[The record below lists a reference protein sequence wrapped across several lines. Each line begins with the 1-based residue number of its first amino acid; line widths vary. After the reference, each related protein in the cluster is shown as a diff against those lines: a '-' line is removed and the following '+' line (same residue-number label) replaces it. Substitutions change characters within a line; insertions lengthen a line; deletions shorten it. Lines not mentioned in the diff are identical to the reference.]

1 MTDTPEPM
9 AAPDAATVGL
19 VWDTEPVTGSRP
31 GPFLVDVFVGIKRH
45 LSTLGKDL
53 VVLAGARAADGVTAY
68 VTAAR
73 RGGLDGLIVM
83 GVDEGHPALTALT
96 ASDLACVAI
105 DLPLYRNRTTYVASD
120 NRAGAASAVAHLHAL
135 GHRDIATI
143 TGPLSLMPAVERLV
157 GYRYEMARAGIP
169 VRPEYIASGEFSEE
183 SGHACATRLLSLPE
197 PPTAIFAADDRLAVG
212 AMRALADADLSI
224 PKDVAVV
231 GFDDSPAAD
240 LVRPGL
246 TTVAQDAQ
254 AVGVGAVSLLLQA
267 IGAEPAEA
275 GEPDFRRVA
284 EPLLVPTRL
293 VVRESCGASA
303 RLL

>member
-1 MTDTPEPM
+1 MTDTPEPT

-19 VWDTEPVTGSRP
+19 VWDTEPVMGSRP

-68 VTAAR
+68 VAAAR

-96 ASDLACVAI
+96 ASDLACVAV

-120 NRAGAASAVAHLHAL
+120 NRAGAVSAVAHLRSL
-135 GHRDIATI
+135 GHHEIATI

-157 GYRYEMARAGIP
+157 GYRYDMARAGIP
-169 VRPEYIASGEFSEE
+169 VRPEYIASGEFTEE

-212 AMRALADADLSI
+212 AMRALTDAGLSI

-231 GFDDSPAAD
+231 GFDDSPAAE

-267 IGAEPAEA
+267 LGAP
-275 GEPDFRRVA
+275 
-284 EPLLVPTRL
+284 
-293 VVRESCGASA
+293 SSA
-303 RLL
+303 AA

>member
-1 MTDTPEPM
+1 MTDTPELI
-9 AAPDAATVGL
+9 AVPDAATVGL
-19 VWDTEPVTGSRP
+19 VWDTEPVMGSRP
-31 GPFLVDVFVGIKRH
+31 SPFLVDVFVGIKRH

-53 VVLAGARAADGVTAY
+53 VVLGAARPEDGVLAH
-68 VTAAR
+68 VAAAR

-83 GVDEGHPALTALT
+83 GVEEGHPALTALT
-96 ASDLACVAI
+96 ASDLACVAV

-120 NRAGAASAVAHLHAL
+120 NRAGAASAVAHLHSL
-135 GHRDIATI
+135 GHQDIATI
-143 TGPLSLMPAVERLV
+143 TGPLSLMPTVERLV
-157 GYRYEMARAGIP
+157 GYRYEMARAGIA
-169 VRPEYIASGEFSEE
+169 VRPEYIASGEFTEE

-212 AMRALADADLSI
+212 TMRAVADAGLSI

-231 GFDDSPAAD
+231 GFDDSPAAV
-240 LVRPGL
+240 LVRPSL

-267 IGAEPAEA
+267 IKAQRPEAEES
-275 GEPDFRRVA
+275 DFGRVA